1 MVQRADAPTEGAS
14 MDELI
19 DEGELSLRLGV
30 APATLKVW
38 RVRGQGPKYVKVG
51 ERVRYS
57 VGDVQAWVESRKV
70 TPGKAEEVQS

>member
-1 MVQRADAPTEGAS
+1 

-30 APATLKVW
+30 APTTLKVW

-57 VGDVQAWVESRKV
+57 VSDVQAWVESRKV
-70 TPGKAEEVQS
+70 TPGKVEEVQS

>member
-1 MVQRADAPTEGAS
+1 